1 MHKSC
6 IKFSF
11 FTTIL
16 FARIFFS
23 VLPVLVFPLFY
34 IFWVEYVFA
43 LTFLILFCIIRIVC
57 LFPGQFLSFI
67 FSALLQST
75 FILFFFWLP
84 LFVMQ
89 VQQFLVENL
98 TVLPDQ
104 YCAPKEGFKILHRNI
119 KWNKF
124 KVYSKT
130 TMLHLWFCYARSS
143 DRDFKHFSFYKQWI
157 LGGKEKNRCSVA
169 R

>member
-11 FTTIL
+11 FTTI
-16 FARIFFS
+16 FF
-23 VLPVLVFPLFY
+23 PVFPLFY
-34 IFWVEYVFA
+34 ILWVEYVFA

-57 LFPGQFLSFI
+57 LFPEQLLSHIQCITPIYFYL
-67 FSALLQST
+67 FSL
-75 FILFFFWLP
+75 FWLP

-104 YCAPKEGFKILHRNI
+104 YPLRKVIKILHRNI
-119 KWNKF
+119 KGNKF

-157 LGGKEKNRCSVA
+157 LGGKEKNRCLVA